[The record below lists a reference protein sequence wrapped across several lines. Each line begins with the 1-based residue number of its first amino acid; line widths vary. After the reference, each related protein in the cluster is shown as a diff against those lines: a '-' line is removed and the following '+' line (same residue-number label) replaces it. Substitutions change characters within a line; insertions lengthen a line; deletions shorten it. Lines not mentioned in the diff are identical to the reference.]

1 MQIGSVTGE
10 VIDVGLVR
18 LHLMELSAQAPTGRV
33 VAFANSIVFQASGG
47 IFKQI
52 PGVNLAWHD
61 ITLTLPPKADPSA
74 MKEKLLAAA
83 NQVLS
88 EYSEDMVR
96 QTREIQKTTSL
107 HAGGE
112 AQAQVQLRFSASGV
126 EALVRYPV
134 QLQRAAEIDERISR
148 ELLKVITDAAA

>member
-1 MQIGSVTGE
+1 
-10 VIDVGLVR
+10 
-18 LHLMELSAQAPTGRV
+18 
-33 VAFANSIVFQASGG
+33 
-47 IFKQI
+47 
-52 PGVNLAWHD
+52 
-61 ITLTLPPKADPSA
+61 

-88 EYSEDMVR
+88 EYSEDMAR